1 MKIHELSAPQDNP
14 KVNRLRFLNMSNSLP
29 PLDGMTVLDFSHA
42 LAGPYCTMLM
52 AAYGAKVIKVESPE
66 GDIGRT
72 WGPPFHGADASYFV
86 GLNSGKQSLAI
97 DLKTSQGLDACRK
110 LAATSDILIENFRP
124 GTMNRLG
131 LDYASLSA
139 ANPRL
144 IYVSISGY
152 GQTGPRRLEPAM
164 DLIIQSA
171 SGLMSIT
178 GTAAGETVK
187 TGHSIADITAGLFS
201 LIGAMMAIEARH
213 RTGRGQFVDVSM
225 MDTVMSTML
234 PSFARYLASGIVPK
248 PMGTLFEGIV
258 PYRNFV
264 CADREITLAVA
275 SDKLWRSF
283 CEAIG
288 RTDLADH
295 TDYRT
300 NPLRVTNRGVLE
312 PVLEAMF
319 RSRPAQHW
327 VELLAQHGVPA
338 TVVRNLKEVIEDEQT
353 TARNMT
359 PTVQH
364 AVAGPIQVLG
374 VPVQLSETPGRIGCA
389 SPLLGADTAA
399 ILGSIGEF
407 KA

>member
-1 MKIHELSAPQDNP
+1 MSTSAA
-14 KVNRLRFLNMSNSLP
+14 
-29 PLDGMTVLDFSHA
+29 PLDGITVLDFSHA

-52 AAYGAKVIKVESPE
+52 AAYGAEVIKVESPE

-86 GLNSGKQSLAI
+86 GLNSGKRSLAI
-97 DLKTSQGLDACRK
+97 DLKTSEGLDACRK
-110 LAATSDILIENFRP
+110 LAAKADVLIENFRP

-152 GQTGPRRLEPAM
+152 GQTGPRRFEPAM

-178 GTAAGETVK
+178 GTASGETVK

-201 LIGAMMAIEARH
+201 LIGAMLAIEARH
-213 RTGRGQFVDVSM
+213 RTGHGQFVDVSM

-234 PSFARYLASGIVPK
+234 PSFARYLASGLVPK

-264 CADREITLAVA
+264 CADREITVAVA
-275 SDKLWRSF
+275 SDKLWKSF

-288 RTDLADH
+288 RADLADNS
-295 TDYRT
+295 DYKT
-300 NPLRVTNRGVLE
+300 NPLRVKNRAVLE
-312 PVLEAMF
+312 PILEAMF
-319 RSRPAQHW
+319 LSRPAKLW
-327 VELLAQHGVPA
+327 VELLSKFGVPA

-353 TARNMT
+353 SARNMT

-364 AVAGPIQVLG
+364 PVAGPIRVLG
-374 VPVQLSETPGRIGCA
+374 VPVQLSDTPGRISTA
-389 SPLLGADTAA
+389 SPLLGADSAA
-399 ILGSIGEF
+399 VLKSIEG
-407 KA
+407 KT

>member
-1 MKIHELSAPQDNP
+1 
-14 KVNRLRFLNMSNSLP
+14 MSTSP
-29 PLDGMTVLDFSHA
+29 APLDGITVLDFSHA
-42 LAGPYCTMLM
+42 LAGPYGTMLM
-52 AAYGAKVIKVESPE
+52 AAYGAEVIKVESPE

-97 DLKTSQGLDACRK
+97 DLKTPEGLDSCRK
-110 LAATSDILIENFRP
+110 LAAKADILIENFRP

-139 ANPRL
+139 VNPRL

-201 LIGAMMAIEARH
+201 LIGALLAIEARH

-234 PSFARYLASGIVPK
+234 PSFARYLASGLVPK
-248 PMGTLFEGIV
+248 PMGTLFDGIV

-264 CADREITLAVA
+264 CADREITVAVA
-275 SDKLWRSF
+275 SDKLWKSF

-288 RTDLADH
+288 RTDLTDH
-295 TDYRT
+295 SDYKT
-300 NPLRVTNRGVLE
+300 NPLRVKNRAVLE
-312 PVLEAMF
+312 PILEAMF
-319 RSRPAQHW
+319 LSRPAEHW
-327 VELLAQHGVPA
+327 VQLLAKFGVPA

-353 TARNMT
+353 SVRNMT

-364 AVAGPIQVLG
+364 PVAGAIRVLG
-374 VPVQLSETPGRIGCA
+374 VPVQLSETPGRIGGA
-389 SPLLGADTAA
+389 SPLLGADTEA
-399 ILGSIGEF
+399 ILKSIGGDI
-407 KA
+407 

>member
-1 MKIHELSAPQDNP
+1 MKIHELRAPRDNS

-275 SDKLWRSF
+275 SDKLWKSF

-295 TDYRT
+295 ADYRT
-300 NPLRVTNRGVLE
+300 NPLRVKNRGVLE
-312 PVLEAMF
+312 PILEAMF

-374 VPVQLSETPGRIGCA
+374 VPVQLSETPGRIGRA
-389 SPLLGADTAA
+389 SPLLGADTAE
-399 ILGSIGEF
+399 ILGSIGEL

>member
-1 MKIHELSAPQDNP
+1 M
-14 KVNRLRFLNMSNSLP
+14 
-29 PLDGMTVLDFSHA
+29 DGITVLDFSHA

-52 AAYGAKVIKVESPE
+52 AAYGAEVIKVEGPE

-97 DLKTSQGLDACRK
+97 DLKAPEGLEACRK
-110 LAATSDILIENFRP
+110 LAAKADILIENFRP

-201 LIGAMMAIEARH
+201 LIGAMMALEARH

-248 PMGTLFEGIV
+248 PMGTLFDGIV

-264 CADREITLAVA
+264 CEDREITLAVA
-275 SDKLWRSF
+275 SDKLWKSF

-288 RTDLADH
+288 RTDLANH
-295 TDYRT
+295 ADYNT
-300 NPLRVTNRGVLE
+300 NPLRVKNRRVLE
-312 PVLEAMF
+312 PMLEAMF
-319 RSRPAQHW
+319 RSRPAGHW
-327 VELLAQHGVPA
+327 VALLAQHGVPA

-353 TARNMT
+353 RARNMT
-359 PTVQH
+359 PMVQH
-364 AVAGPIQVLG
+364 PVAGAIRVMG
-374 VPVQLSETPGRIGCA
+374 VPVQLSETPGRIGSA

-399 ILGSIGEF
+399 IL
-407 KA
+407 KTVDRD

>member
-1 MKIHELSAPQDNP
+1 MTNP
-14 KVNRLRFLNMSNSLP
+14 A
-29 PLDGMTVLDFSHA
+29 PLDGITVLDFSHA

-52 AAYGAKVIKVESPE
+52 AAYGAQVIKVEGPE

-72 WGPPFHGADASYFV
+72 WGPPFHGKDAAYFV

-97 DLKTSQGLDACRK
+97 DLKTAEGLAACRK
-110 LAATSDILIENFRP
+110 LAANADILLENFRP

-171 SGLMSIT
+171 SGMMSIT
-178 GTAAGETVK
+178 GTTGGETVK

-234 PSFARYLASGIVPK
+234 PSFARFMASGVVPK
-248 PMGTLFEGIV
+248 PMGTLFDGIV

-264 CADREITLAVA
+264 CQDREITLAVA
-275 SDKLWRSF
+275 SDKLWKSF

-288 RTDLADH
+288 RADLANH
-295 TDYRT
+295 PDYNA
-300 NPLRVTNRGVLE
+300 NPLRVKNRGVLE
-312 PVLEAMF
+312 PMLESMF
-319 RSRPAQHW
+319 LTRPAAEW
-327 VELLAQHGVPA
+327 VELLGKHGVPA
-338 TVVRNLKEVIEDEQT
+338 TLVRNLKEVVEDEQT

-359 PTVQH
+359 PIVEH
-364 AVAGPIQVLG
+364 PVAGAMRVIG
-374 VPVQLSETPGRIGCA
+374 VPVQLSETPGRIGNA
-389 SPLLGADTAA
+389 SPLLGADTEA
-399 ILGSIGEF
+399 ILNAING
-407 KA
+407 K

>member
-1 MKIHELSAPQDNP
+1 
-14 KVNRLRFLNMSNSLP
+14 
-29 PLDGMTVLDFSHA
+29 LDGLTVLDFSHA

-52 AAYGAKVIKVESPE
+52 AAYGAKVIKVEGPE

-72 WGPPFHGADASYFV
+72 WGPPFNGTDASYFV
-86 GLNSGKQSLAI
+86 GLNSGKQSLAV
-97 DLKTSQGLDACRK
+97 DLKTPDGLEVCRK
-110 LAATSDILIENFRP
+110 LAAQADILVENFRP

-139 ANPRL
+139 ANSRL

-201 LIGAMMAIEARH
+201 LIGAMMALEARH

-234 PSFARYLASGIVPK
+234 PSFARFLASGVVPK
-248 PMGTLFEGIV
+248 PMGTLFDGIV
-258 PYRNFV
+258 PYRNFE
-264 CADREITLAVA
+264 CEDREITLAVA
-275 SDKLWRSF
+275 SDKLWKSF

-288 RTDLADH
+288 RAELGAH
-295 TDYRT
+295 PDYNT
-300 NPLRVTNRGVLE
+300 NPLRVKNRAVLE
-312 PVLEAMF
+312 PMLEAMF
-319 RSRPAQHW
+319 RSRPAAHW
-327 VELLAQHGVPA
+327 VELLGRHGVPA
-338 TVVRNLKEVIEDEQT
+338 TVVRNLKEVIDDEQT
-353 TARNMT
+353 AARNMT
-359 PTVQH
+359 PVVEH
-364 AVAGPIQVLG
+364 AVAGPIRVIG
-374 VPVQLSETPGRIGCA
+374 VPVQLSETPGRIGSA
-389 SPLLGADTAA
+389 APLLGADTAA
-399 ILGSIGEF
+399 ILKAMSGE
-407 KA
+407 